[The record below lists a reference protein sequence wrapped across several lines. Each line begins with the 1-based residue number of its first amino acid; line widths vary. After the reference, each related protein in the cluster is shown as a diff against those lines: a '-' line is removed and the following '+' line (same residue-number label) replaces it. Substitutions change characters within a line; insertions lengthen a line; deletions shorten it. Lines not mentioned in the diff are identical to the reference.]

1 VKIVLV
7 GKQMGSI
14 GGIQAVNRSLREAF
28 VGQGFPCEVF
38 SFRDQQAHG
47 LLGRLHTLVTDLRR
61 FLSVLREEPSVY
73 VFNVSGAEVLLYSL
87 LCKLYRKDF
96 YYWLHGN
103 PLFLQG
109 SFSGRLMKRIFFR
122 FARAVV
128 VLHSRFGEMLIGSGR
143 VVAIPNVV
151 PQLEKYYSAG
161 ATLRRV
167 VWVGRNSPE
176 KGPNTALAAMSRL
189 AGRFPNVDFVIV
201 SPEAQVRGQEQ
212 ENLRFVDGREFQ
224 PKAFFDATSLHL
236 LTSTMEAMPG
246 VLFESTSCGSFF
258 MATRCSPWVQDIET
272 LGHGLGVPVGIGPT
286 ELAEE
291 LARVLSKNHLKF
303 DGSRVGE
310 YLAAY
315 NGARVID
322 RWLALLGLEKQ

>member
-1 VKIVLV
+1 
-7 GKQMGSI
+7 MGNI

-28 VGQGFPCEVF
+28 AAHGFPSQVF

-47 LLGRLHTLVTDLRR
+47 VLGRLRTLVTDLRR
-61 FLSVLREEPSVY
+61 FLSLLREGPSVY

-109 SFSGRLMKRIFFR
+109 SLSGRLTKRVFFR
-122 FARAVV
+122 LARAVV
-128 VLHSRFGEMLIGSGR
+128 VLHSRFAETLNGSGR
-143 VVAIPNVV
+143 LVAIPNVV
-151 PQLEKYYSAG
+151 PQFAKDYSAG
-161 ATLRRV
+161 AGLRRV

-176 KGPNTALAAMSRL
+176 KDPHTALASMSQL
-189 AGRFPNVDFVIV
+189 ARRFPHVDFVII

-212 ENLRFVDGREFQ
+212 ENLRFVDGRTFEPQ
-224 PKAFFDATSLHL
+224 AFFDGSSLHL

-258 MATRCSPWVQDIET
+258 IATRCSPWVEDIET
-272 LGHGLGVPVGIGPT
+272 LGHGLGVPVGIGPA

-291 LARVLSKNHLKF
+291 LARILSNNHLRF
-303 DGSRVGE
+303 DGSRVRE

-315 NGARVID
+315 DGGRVIAK
-322 RWLALLGLEKQ
+322 WLAVLGLEKK